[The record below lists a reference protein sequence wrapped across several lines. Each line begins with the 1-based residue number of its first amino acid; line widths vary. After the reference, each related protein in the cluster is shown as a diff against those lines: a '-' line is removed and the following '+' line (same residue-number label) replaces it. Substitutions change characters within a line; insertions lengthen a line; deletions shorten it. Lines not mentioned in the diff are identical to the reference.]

1 MRAARPLQTAMTD
14 LPRRSFRLVCA
25 PEQTPLVEALLA
37 AEGFAFEPEPFS
49 PLARRLAAEPFPLGR
64 SQAAFWGLIYIQDRS
79 SMLPPLALDP
89 APGEAVIDMCASPG
103 SKTGLLAQLVGGSG
117 LVLANEPGRPRLA
130 TLRANLLALNLIQAV
145 TCSWPGERLPLADG
159 SWRHILL
166 DPPCSG
172 WGTTD
177 RHPGITDLWRGDKIA
192 PLITLQRRLLSEA
205 ARLLAPGGRLVY
217 STCTTNVEENE
228 GQVRFA
234 AEHLGLAPEPLP
246 AFPGF
251 VFAPPLL
258 PGCEGC
264 LRVDGEASAAQG
276 FFVACFR
283 KPAADKAN
291 MAGEDAVRP
300 GECPADQ
307 PTAGAGARSVPA
319 AHAPCEPIPSR
330 LLADF
335 GLDPALLPPGQIAR
349 FGENVHFLPKQ
360 AVELLPAALRW
371 QGAAIGKAA
380 GRGCIPSPRLRF
392 LARDPLPPA
401 VRLDVDDIRELHA
414 LTQGQSLRSAIR
426 PPNAEASA
434 GRKKGSAEG
443 AKEAALFWRGLPLGR
458 LRLKNGRAVW
468 SER

>member
-1 MRAARPLQTAMTD
+1 MTD

-49 PLARRLAAEPFPLGR
+49 PLARRLVAEPFPLGR
-64 SQAAFWGLIYIQDRS
+64 SQAAFWGLVYIQERS
-79 SMLPPLALDP
+79 SMLPPLALAP
-89 APGEAVIDMCASPG
+89 APGEAVLDMCASPG
-103 SKTGLLAQLVGGSG
+103 SKTGLLAQLVGGAG
-117 LVLANEPGRPRLA
+117 LVLGNEPGRPRLA

-145 TCSWPGERLPLADG
+145 TCSWPGEQIPLADG
-159 SWRHILL
+159 SWRHVLL

-177 RHPGITDLWRGDKIA
+177 RHPGITELWRGDKIA

-228 GQVRFA
+228 EQVRFA
-234 AEHLGLAPEPLP
+234 ADHLGLAPEPLP

-283 KPAADKAN
+283 KPGADGTSETGATAA
-291 MAGEDAVRP
+291 RP
-300 GECPADQ
+300 GEYPSGQ
-307 PTAGAGARSVPA
+307 PEERQGERPA
-319 AHAPCEPIPSR
+319 AHAPCEPIPSG

-335 GLDPALLPPGQIAR
+335 GLDPALLPPGRIAR
-349 FGENVHFLPKQ
+349 FGDSVHFLPAR

-392 LARDPLPPA
+392 LARDPLPST
-401 VRLDVDDIRELHA
+401 VRLDVEDIRDLKA
-414 LTQGQSLRSAIR
+414 LTQGQSLQGAIR
-426 PPNAEASA
+426 PPDAEATPARRKQGA
-434 GRKKGSAEG
+434 GGS